1 MSKRSRPMGR
11 DSGAA
16 ARGRNWLA
24 ERGIIQ
30 WRPREVSV
38 EQVEQQISRGDSL
51 LRETGSSRGFVGALR
66 LIWSDPVVW
75 PDSNERAG
83 YVHGL
88 VIDREFSGTSMG
100 ERLLVWA
107 HRRSRAGERAVPAAR
122 LCRNQRAV
130 APLLLGRRFYRGRR
144 RDFGDDADTG
154 WFSVGVRALPDL
166 SHSQQLSSWLPVP
179 PGWRR
184 DRWQDSNS

>member
-1 MSKRSRPMGR
+1 MDVVQAVETDGPEILALRR
-11 DSGAA
+11 AA
-16 ARGRNWLA
+16 EDWLA

-38 EQVEQQISRGDSL
+38 EQVEQQISRGEFFVARD
-51 LRETGSSRGFVGALR
+51 REQSRIVGALR

-107 HRRSRAGERAVPAAR
+107 HRRSAQENAQYLRLDYVETNVRLRRYYLDAGFTEV
-122 LCRNQRAV
+122 
-130 APLLLGRRFYRGRR
+130 GR

-154 WFSVGVRALPDL
+154 WFSVVLFERSLT
-166 SHSQQLSSWLPVP
+166 
-179 PGWRR
+179 
-184 DRWQDSNS
+184 